1 MKVRLMTKVSAAT
14 LISAIACSIF
24 TGCTEKDLYN
34 PERGKT
40 ELKPESEYFDFATTA
55 HSEYLKEKARQ
66 HIEGDIT
73 IDEVKQLVDS
83 YYKSK
88 TVRSSIE
95 DRTEEADK
103 VSARIT
109 EILSEKTFT
118 FSPVEYIAIHRR
130 LFKGIFSHAGQ
141 IRDYNI
147 TKNEWVLKGATVLYA
162 SAGSIR
168 ETLDYDFSQ
177 EKIFDY
183 KGLNI
188 DEAIKHIA
196 QFASGIWQIHA
207 FGEGNTRTTAVF
219 TIKYLHTFGFNFS
232 NETFANH
239 SWYFRNALVRANY
252 NDLTKGVYAT
262 TEFLEKFF
270 RNLILGEQNA
280 LKNRHL
286 QIGELEKQATQ
297 SAKQTETENPK
308 CKNCTLDCTLEEMA
322 VLKYLKEK
330 PNATQKEIA
339 QHIGKSERTV
349 KTMTVNLSE
358 RGIIERKNGRR
369 NGFWEIKNRD

>member
-1 MKVRLMTKVSAAT
+1 MNDFEEYIRQSEPHKREKGYAWQT
-14 LISAIACSIF
+14 AIGLQAVD
-24 TGCTEKDLYN
+24 G
-34 PERGKT
+34 
-40 ELKPESEYFDFATTA
+40 LKP
-55 HSEYLKEKARQ
+55 SEYLKEKARQ

-88 TVRSSIE
+88 VARSSSE

-109 EILSEKTFT
+109 EILSENTFT
-118 FSPVEYIAIHRR
+118 FSPIEYLAIHRH
-130 LFKGIFSHAGQ
+130 LFEGIFSHAGQ

-168 ETLDYDFSQ
+168 ETLEYDFSQ

-183 KGLNI
+183 KNLNI
-188 DEAIKHIA
+188 DEAIRHIA
-196 QFASGIWQIHA
+196 RFVSGIWQIHA

-270 RNLILGEQNA
+270 RNLILNEQNE
-280 LKNRHL
+280 LKNRNL
-286 QIGELEKQATQ
+286 QIDELEKEAIQ
-297 SAKQTETENPK
+297 SAKQTDMDIPK
-308 CKNCTLDCTLEEMA
+308 CKNCTLDCTLEEIA
-322 VLKYLKEK
+322 VLNYLKEK

-349 KTMTVNLSE
+349 KSMTVNLSE

-369 NGFWEIKNRD
+369 NGFWEIKK

>member
-1 MKVRLMTKVSAAT
+1 MNDFEEYIRQSEPHKREKGYAWQT
-14 LISAIACSIF
+14 AIGLQAVD
-24 TGCTEKDLYN
+24 G
-34 PERGKT
+34 
-40 ELKPESEYFDFATTA
+40 LKP
-55 HSEYLKEKARQ
+55 SEYLKEKARQ

-88 TVRSSIE
+88 VARSSSE

-109 EILSEKTFT
+109 EILSENTFT
-118 FSPVEYIAIHRR
+118 FSPIEYLAIHRH
-130 LFKGIFSHAGQ
+130 LFEGIFSHAGQ

-168 ETLDYDFSQ
+168 ETLEYDFSQ

-183 KGLNI
+183 KNLNI
-188 DEAIKHIA
+188 DEAIRHIA
-196 QFASGIWQIHA
+196 RFVSGIWQIHA

-239 SWYFRNALVRANY
+239 SWYFHNALVRANY

-270 RNLILGEQNA
+270 RNLILNEQNE
-280 LKNRHL
+280 LKNRNL
-286 QIGELEKQATQ
+286 QIDEIEKEAIQ
-297 SAKQTETENPK
+297 SAKQTDMDIPK
-308 CKNCTLDCTLEEMA
+308 CKNCTLDCTLEEIA
-322 VLKYLKEK
+322 VLNDLKEK

-349 KTMTVNLSE
+349 KSMTVNLSE

-369 NGFWEIKNRD
+369 NGFWEIKK

>member
-1 MKVRLMTKVSAAT
+1 M
-14 LISAIACSIF
+14 
-24 TGCTEKDLYN
+24 
-34 PERGKT
+34 
-40 ELKPESEYFDFATTA
+40 
-55 HSEYLKEKARQ
+55 KEKARQ

-88 TVRSSIE
+88 VARSSSE

-109 EILSEKTFT
+109 EILSENTFT
-118 FSPVEYIAIHRR
+118 FSPIEYLAIHRH
-130 LFKGIFSHAGQ
+130 LFEGIFSHAGQ

-168 ETLDYDFSQ
+168 ETLEYDFSQ

-183 KGLNI
+183 KNLNI
-188 DEAIKHIA
+188 DEAIRHIA
-196 QFASGIWQIHA
+196 RFVSGIWQIHA

-270 RNLILGEQNA
+270 RNLILNEQNE
-280 LKNRHL
+280 LKNRNL
-286 QIGELEKQATQ
+286 QIDEIEKEAIQ
-297 SAKQTETENPK
+297 SAKQTDMDIPK
-308 CKNCTLDCTLEEMA
+308 CKNCTLDCTFEEIA
-322 VLKYLKEK
+322 VLNYLKEK

-349 KTMTVNLSE
+349 KSMTVNLSE

-369 NGFWEIKNRD
+369 NGFWEIKK

>member
-1 MKVRLMTKVSAAT
+1 MNDFEEYIRQSEPHKREKGYAWQT
-14 LISAIACSIF
+14 AIGLQAVD
-24 TGCTEKDLYN
+24 G
-34 PERGKT
+34 
-40 ELKPESEYFDFATTA
+40 LKP
-55 HSEYLKEKARQ
+55 SEYLKEKARQ

-88 TVRSSIE
+88 VARSSSE

-109 EILSEKTFT
+109 EILLENTFT
-118 FSPVEYIAIHRR
+118 FSPIEYLAIHRH
-130 LFKGIFSHAGQ
+130 LFEGIFSHAGQ

-168 ETLDYDFSQ
+168 ETLEYDFSQ

-183 KGLNI
+183 KNLNI
-188 DEAIKHIA
+188 DEAIRHIA
-196 QFASGIWQIHA
+196 RFVSGIWQIHA

-270 RNLILGEQNA
+270 RNLILNEQNE
-280 LKNRHL
+280 LKNRNL
-286 QIGELEKQATQ
+286 QIDEIEKEAIQ
-297 SAKQTETENPK
+297 SAKQTDMDIPK
-308 CKNCTLDCTLEEMA
+308 CKNCTLDCTLEEIA
-322 VLKYLKEK
+322 VLNYLKEK

-349 KTMTVNLSE
+349 KSMTVNLSE

-369 NGFWEIKNRD
+369 NGFWEIKK

>member
-1 MKVRLMTKVSAAT
+1 MNDFEEYIRQSEPHKREKGYAWQT
-14 LISAIACSIF
+14 AIGLQAVD
-24 TGCTEKDLYN
+24 G
-34 PERGKT
+34 
-40 ELKPESEYFDFATTA
+40 LKP
-55 HSEYLKEKARQ
+55 SEYLKEKARQ

-88 TVRSSIE
+88 VARSSSE

-109 EILSEKTFT
+109 EILSENTFT
-118 FSPVEYIAIHRR
+118 FSPIEYLAIHRH
-130 LFKGIFSHAGQ
+130 LFEGIFSHAGQ

-168 ETLDYDFSQ
+168 ETLEYDFSQ

-183 KGLNI
+183 KNLNI
-188 DEAIKHIA
+188 DEAIRHIA
-196 QFASGIWQIHA
+196 RFVSGIWQIHA

-270 RNLILGEQNA
+270 RNLILNEQNE
-280 LKNRHL
+280 LKNRNL
-286 QIGELEKQATQ
+286 QIDEIEKEAIQ
-297 SAKQTETENPK
+297 SAKQTDMDIK
-308 CKNCTLDCTLEEMA
+308 KSKNCTLDCTLEEIA
-322 VLKYLKEK
+322 VLNYLKEK

-349 KTMTVNLSE
+349 KSMTVNLSE

-369 NGFWEIKNRD
+369 NGFWEIKK

>member
-1 MKVRLMTKVSAAT
+1 MNDFEEYIRQSEPHKREKGYAWQT
-14 LISAIACSIF
+14 AIGLQAVD
-24 TGCTEKDLYN
+24 G
-34 PERGKT
+34 
-40 ELKPESEYFDFATTA
+40 LKP
-55 HSEYLKEKARQ
+55 SEYLKEKARQ

-88 TVRSSIE
+88 VARSSSE

-109 EILSEKTFT
+109 EILSENTFT
-118 FSPVEYIAIHRR
+118 FSPIEYIAIHRR

-168 ETLDYDFSQ
+168 ETLEYDFSQ

-183 KGLNI
+183 KNLNI
-188 DEAIKHIA
+188 DEAIRHIA
-196 QFASGIWQIHA
+196 RFVSGIWQIHA

-270 RNLILGEQNA
+270 RNLILNEQNE
-280 LKNRHL
+280 LKNRNL
-286 QIGELEKQATQ
+286 QIDEIEKEAIQ
-297 SAKQTETENPK
+297 SAKQTDMDIPK
-308 CKNCTLDCTLEEMA
+308 CKNCTLDCTLEEIA
-322 VLKYLKEK
+322 VLNYLKEK

-349 KTMTVNLSE
+349 KSMTVNLSE

-369 NGFWEIKNRD
+369 NGFWEIKK

>member
-1 MKVRLMTKVSAAT
+1 MNDFEEYIRQSEPHKREKGYAWQT
-14 LISAIACSIF
+14 AIGLQAVD
-24 TGCTEKDLYN
+24 G
-34 PERGKT
+34 
-40 ELKPESEYFDFATTA
+40 LKP
-55 HSEYLKEKARQ
+55 SEYLKEKARQ

-88 TVRSSIE
+88 VTRSSSE

-109 EILSEKTFT
+109 EILSENTFT
-118 FSPVEYIAIHRR
+118 FSPIEYLAIHRH
-130 LFKGIFSHAGQ
+130 LFEGIFSHAGQ

-168 ETLDYDFSQ
+168 ETLEYDFSQ

-183 KGLNI
+183 KNLNI
-188 DEAIKHIA
+188 DEAIRHIA
-196 QFASGIWQIHA
+196 RFVSGIWQIHA

-270 RNLILGEQNA
+270 RNVILNEQNE
-280 LKNRHL
+280 LKNRNL
-286 QIGELEKQATQ
+286 QIDEIEKEAIQ
-297 SAKQTETENPK
+297 SAKQTDMDIPK
-308 CKNCTLDCTLEEMA
+308 CKNCTLDCTLEEIA
-322 VLKYLKEK
+322 VLNYLKEK

-349 KTMTVNLSE
+349 KSMTVNLSE

-369 NGFWEIKNRD
+369 NGFWEIKK

>member
-1 MKVRLMTKVSAAT
+1 MNDFEDYIRQSEPHKREKGYAWQT
-14 LISAIACSIF
+14 AIGLQAVD
-24 TGCTEKDLYN
+24 G
-34 PERGKT
+34 
-40 ELKPESEYFDFATTA
+40 LKP
-55 HSEYLKEKARQ
+55 SEYLKEKARQ

-88 TVRSSIE
+88 VARSSSE

-109 EILSEKTFT
+109 EILSENTFT
-118 FSPVEYIAIHRR
+118 FSPIEYLAIHRH
-130 LFKGIFSHAGQ
+130 LFEGIFSHAGQ

-168 ETLDYDFSQ
+168 ETLEYDFSQ

-183 KGLNI
+183 KNLNI
-188 DEAIKHIA
+188 DEAIRHIA
-196 QFASGIWQIHA
+196 RFVSGIWQIHA

-270 RNLILGEQNA
+270 RNLILNEQNE
-280 LKNRHL
+280 LKNRNL
-286 QIGELEKQATQ
+286 QIDEIEKEAIQ
-297 SAKQTETENPK
+297 SAKQTDMDIPK
-308 CKNCTLDCTLEEMA
+308 CKNCTLDCTLEEIA
-322 VLKYLKEK
+322 VLNYLKEK

-349 KTMTVNLSE
+349 KSMTVNLSE

-369 NGFWEIKNRD
+369 NGFWEIKK

>member
-1 MKVRLMTKVSAAT
+1 MNDFEEYIRQSEPHKREKGYAWQT
-14 LISAIACSIF
+14 AIGLQAVD
-24 TGCTEKDLYN
+24 G
-34 PERGKT
+34 
-40 ELKPESEYFDFATTA
+40 LKP
-55 HSEYLKEKARQ
+55 SEYLKEKARQ

-88 TVRSSIE
+88 VARSSSE

-109 EILSEKTFT
+109 EILSENTFT
-118 FSPVEYIAIHRR
+118 FSPIEYLAIHRH
-130 LFKGIFSHAGQ
+130 LFEGIFSHAGQ

-168 ETLDYDFSQ
+168 ETLEYDFSQ

-183 KGLNI
+183 KNLNI
-188 DEAIKHIA
+188 DEAIRHIA
-196 QFASGIWQIHA
+196 RFVSGIWQIHA

-270 RNLILGEQNA
+270 RNLILNEQNE
-280 LKNRHL
+280 LKNRNL
-286 QIGELEKQATQ
+286 QIDEIEKEAIQ
-297 SAKQTETENPK
+297 SAKQTDMDIPK
-308 CKNCTLDCTLEEMA
+308 CKNCTLDCTLEEIA
-322 VLKYLKEK
+322 VLNYLKEK

-349 KTMTVNLSE
+349 ESMTVNLSE

-369 NGFWEIKNRD
+369 NGFWEIKK

>member
-1 MKVRLMTKVSAAT
+1 MNDFEEYIRQSEPHKREKGYAWQT
-14 LISAIACSIF
+14 AIGLQAVD
-24 TGCTEKDLYN
+24 G
-34 PERGKT
+34 
-40 ELKPESEYFDFATTA
+40 LKP
-55 HSEYLKEKARQ
+55 SEYLKEKARQ

-88 TVRSSIE
+88 VARSSSE

-109 EILSEKTFT
+109 EILSENTFT
-118 FSPVEYIAIHRR
+118 FSPIEYLAIHRH
-130 LFKGIFSHAGQ
+130 LFEGIFSHAGQ

-168 ETLDYDFSQ
+168 ETLEYDFSQ
-177 EKIFDY
+177 VKIFDY
-183 KGLNI
+183 KNLNI
-188 DEAIKHIA
+188 DEAIRHIA
-196 QFASGIWQIHA
+196 RFVSGIWQIHA

-239 SWYFRNALVRANY
+239 SWYFHNALVRANY

-270 RNLILGEQNA
+270 RNLILNEQNE
-280 LKNRHL
+280 LKNRNL
-286 QIGELEKQATQ
+286 QIDEIEKEAIQ
-297 SAKQTETENPK
+297 SAKQTDMDIPK
-308 CKNCTLDCTLEEMA
+308 CKNCTLDCTLEEIA
-322 VLKYLKEK
+322 VLNYLKEK

-349 KTMTVNLSE
+349 KSMTVNLSE

-369 NGFWEIKNRD
+369 NGFWEIKK

>member
-1 MKVRLMTKVSAAT
+1 MNDFEEYIRQSEPHKREKGYAWQT
-14 LISAIACSIF
+14 AIGLQAVD
-24 TGCTEKDLYN
+24 G
-34 PERGKT
+34 
-40 ELKPESEYFDFATTA
+40 LKP
-55 HSEYLKEKARQ
+55 SEYLKEKARQ

-88 TVRSSIE
+88 VARSSSE

-109 EILSEKTFT
+109 EILSENTFT
-118 FSPVEYIAIHRR
+118 FSPIEYLAIHRH
-130 LFKGIFSHAGQ
+130 LFEGIFSHAGQ

-168 ETLDYDFSQ
+168 ETLEYDFSQ

-183 KGLNI
+183 KNLNI
-188 DEAIKHIA
+188 DEAIRHIA
-196 QFASGIWQIHA
+196 RFVSGIWQIHA

-219 TIKYLHTFGFNFS
+219 TIKYLHTFGFNLS

-239 SWYFRNALVRANY
+239 SWYFHNALVRANY

-270 RNLILGEQNA
+270 RNLILNEQNE
-280 LKNRHL
+280 LKNRNL
-286 QIGELEKQATQ
+286 QIDEIEKEAIQ
-297 SAKQTETENPK
+297 SAKQTDMDIPK
-308 CKNCTLDCTLEEMA
+308 CKNCTLDCTLEEIA
-322 VLKYLKEK
+322 VLNYLKEK

-349 KTMTVNLSE
+349 KSMTVNLSE

-369 NGFWEIKNRD
+369 NGFWEIKK

>member
-1 MKVRLMTKVSAAT
+1 MNDFEEYIRQSEPHKREKGYAWQT
-14 LISAIACSIF
+14 AIGLQSVD
-24 TGCTEKDLYN
+24 G
-34 PERGKT
+34 
-40 ELKPESEYFDFATTA
+40 LKP
-55 HSEYLKEKARQ
+55 SEYLKEKARQ

-88 TVRSSIE
+88 VARSSSE

-109 EILSEKTFT
+109 EILSENTFT
-118 FSPVEYIAIHRR
+118 FSPIEYLAIHRH
-130 LFKGIFSHAGQ
+130 LFEGIFSHAGQ

-168 ETLDYDFSQ
+168 ETLEYDFSQ

-183 KGLNI
+183 KNLNI
-188 DEAIKHIA
+188 DEAIRHIA
-196 QFASGIWQIHA
+196 RFVSGIWQIHA

-270 RNLILGEQNA
+270 RNLILNEQNE
-280 LKNRHL
+280 LKNRNL
-286 QIGELEKQATQ
+286 QIDEIEKEAIQ
-297 SAKQTETENPK
+297 SAKQTDMDIPK
-308 CKNCTLDCTLEEMA
+308 CKNCTLDCTFEEIA
-322 VLKYLKEK
+322 VLNYLKEK

-349 KTMTVNLSE
+349 KSMTVNLSE

-369 NGFWEIKNRD
+369 NGFWEIKK

>member
-1 MKVRLMTKVSAAT
+1 MNDFEEYIRQSEPHKREKGYAWQT
-14 LISAIACSIF
+14 AIGLQAVD
-24 TGCTEKDLYN
+24 G
-34 PERGKT
+34 
-40 ELKPESEYFDFATTA
+40 LKP
-55 HSEYLKEKARQ
+55 SEYLKEKARQ

-88 TVRSSIE
+88 VARSSSE

-109 EILSEKTFT
+109 EILSENTFT
-118 FSPVEYIAIHRR
+118 FSPIEYLAIHRH
-130 LFKGIFSHAGQ
+130 LFEGIFSHAGQ

-168 ETLDYDFSQ
+168 ETLEYDFSQ

-183 KGLNI
+183 KNLNI
-188 DEAIKHIA
+188 DEAIRHIA
-196 QFASGIWQIHA
+196 RFVSGIWQIHA

-239 SWYFRNALVRANY
+239 SWYFHNALVRANY

-270 RNLILGEQNA
+270 RNLILNEQNE
-280 LKNRHL
+280 LKNRNL
-286 QIGELEKQATQ
+286 QIDEIEKEAIQ
-297 SAKQTETENPK
+297 SAKQTDMDIPK
-308 CKNCTLDCTLEEMA
+308 CKNCTLDCTLEEIA
-322 VLKYLKEK
+322 LLNYLKEK

-349 KTMTVNLSE
+349 KSMTVNLSE

-369 NGFWEIKNRD
+369 NGFWEIKK

>member
-1 MKVRLMTKVSAAT
+1 MMNDFEEYIRQSEPHKREKGYAWQT
-14 LISAIACSIF
+14 AIGLQAVD
-24 TGCTEKDLYN
+24 G
-34 PERGKT
+34 
-40 ELKPESEYFDFATTA
+40 LKP
-55 HSEYLKEKARQ
+55 SEYLKEKARQ

-88 TVRSSIE
+88 VARSSSE

-109 EILSEKTFT
+109 EILSENTFT
-118 FSPVEYIAIHRR
+118 FSPIEYLAIHRH
-130 LFKGIFSHAGQ
+130 LFEGIFSHAGQ

-168 ETLDYDFSQ
+168 ETLEYDFSQ

-183 KGLNI
+183 KNLNI
-188 DEAIKHIA
+188 DEAIRHIA
-196 QFASGIWQIHA
+196 RFVSGIWQIHA

-270 RNLILGEQNA
+270 RNLILNEQNE
-280 LKNRHL
+280 LKNRNL
-286 QIGELEKQATQ
+286 QIDEIEKEAIQ
-297 SAKQTETENPK
+297 SAKQTDMDIPK
-308 CKNCTLDCTLEEMA
+308 CKNCTLDCTLEEIA
-322 VLKYLKEK
+322 VLNYLKEK

-349 KTMTVNLSE
+349 KSMTVNLSE

-369 NGFWEIKNRD
+369 NGFWEIKK

>member
-1 MKVRLMTKVSAAT
+1 MNDFEEYIRQSEPHKREKGYAWQT
-14 LISAIACSIF
+14 AIGLQAVD
-24 TGCTEKDLYN
+24 G
-34 PERGKT
+34 
-40 ELKPESEYFDFATTA
+40 LKP
-55 HSEYLKEKARQ
+55 SEYLKEKARQ

-88 TVRSSIE
+88 VARSSSE

-109 EILSEKTFT
+109 EILSENTFT
-118 FSPVEYIAIHRR
+118 FSPIEYLAIHRH
-130 LFKGIFSHAGQ
+130 LFEGIFSHAGQ

-147 TKNEWVLKGATVLYA
+147 TKNEWVLEGATVLYA

-168 ETLDYDFSQ
+168 ETLEYDFSQ

-183 KGLNI
+183 KNLNI
-188 DEAIKHIA
+188 DEAIRHIA
-196 QFASGIWQIHA
+196 RFVSGIWQIHA

-270 RNLILGEQNA
+270 RNLILNEQNE
-280 LKNRHL
+280 LKNRNL
-286 QIGELEKQATQ
+286 QIDEIEKEAIQ
-297 SAKQTETENPK
+297 SAKQTDMDIPK
-308 CKNCTLDCTLEEMA
+308 CKNCTLDCTLEEIA
-322 VLKYLKEK
+322 VLNYLKEK

-349 KTMTVNLSE
+349 KSMTVNLSE

-369 NGFWEIKNRD
+369 NGFWEIKK

>member
-1 MKVRLMTKVSAAT
+1 MNDFEEYIRQSEPHKREKGYAWQT
-14 LISAIACSIF
+14 AIGLQAVD
-24 TGCTEKDLYN
+24 G
-34 PERGKT
+34 
-40 ELKPESEYFDFATTA
+40 LKP
-55 HSEYLKEKARQ
+55 SEYLKEKARQ

-88 TVRSSIE
+88 VARSSSE

-109 EILSEKTFT
+109 EILSENTFT
-118 FSPVEYIAIHRR
+118 FSPIEYLAIHRH
-130 LFKGIFSHAGQ
+130 LFEGIFSHAGQ

-147 TKNEWVLKGATVLYA
+147 TKTEWVLKGATVLYA

-168 ETLDYDFSQ
+168 ETLEYDFSQ

-183 KGLNI
+183 KNLNI
-188 DEAIKHIA
+188 DEAIRHIA
-196 QFASGIWQIHA
+196 RFVSGIWQIHA

-270 RNLILGEQNA
+270 RNLILNEQNE
-280 LKNRHL
+280 LKNRNL
-286 QIGELEKQATQ
+286 QIDEIEKEAIQ
-297 SAKQTETENPK
+297 SAKQTDMDIPK
-308 CKNCTLDCTLEEMA
+308 CKNCTLDCTLEEIA
-322 VLKYLKEK
+322 VLNYLKEK

-349 KTMTVNLSE
+349 KSMTVNLSE

-369 NGFWEIKNRD
+369 NGFWEIKK

>member
-1 MKVRLMTKVSAAT
+1 MNDFEEYIRQSEPHKREKGYAWQT
-14 LISAIACSIF
+14 AIGLQAVD
-24 TGCTEKDLYN
+24 G
-34 PERGKT
+34 
-40 ELKPESEYFDFATTA
+40 LKP
-55 HSEYLKEKARQ
+55 SEYLKEKARQ

-88 TVRSSIE
+88 VARSSSE

-109 EILSEKTFT
+109 EILSENTFT
-118 FSPVEYIAIHRR
+118 FSPIEYLAIHRH
-130 LFKGIFSHAGQ
+130 LFEGIFSHAGQ

-168 ETLDYDFSQ
+168 ETLEYDFSQ

-183 KGLNI
+183 KNLNI
-188 DEAIKHIA
+188 DEAIRHIA
-196 QFASGIWQIHA
+196 RFVSGIWQIHA

-270 RNLILGEQNA
+270 RNLILNEQNE
-280 LKNRHL
+280 LKNRNL
-286 QIGELEKQATQ
+286 QIDEIEKEAIQ
-297 SAKQTETENPK
+297 SAKQTDMDIPK
-308 CKNCTLDCTLEEMA
+308 CKNCTLDCTLEEIA
-322 VLKYLKEK
+322 VLNYLKEK

-349 KTMTVNLSE
+349 KSMTVNLSE

-369 NGFWEIKNRD
+369 NGFWEIKR

>member
-1 MKVRLMTKVSAAT
+1 MNDFEEYIRQSEPHKREKGYAWQT
-14 LISAIACSIF
+14 AIGLQAVD
-24 TGCTEKDLYN
+24 G
-34 PERGKT
+34 
-40 ELKPESEYFDFATTA
+40 LKP
-55 HSEYLKEKARQ
+55 SEYLKEKARQ

-88 TVRSSIE
+88 VARSSSE

-109 EILSEKTFT
+109 EILSENTFT
-118 FSPVEYIAIHRR
+118 FSPIEYLAIHRH
-130 LFKGIFSHAGQ
+130 LFEGIFSHAGQ

-168 ETLDYDFSQ
+168 ETLEYDFSQ

-183 KGLNI
+183 KNLNI
-188 DEAIKHIA
+188 DEAIRHIA
-196 QFASGIWQIHA
+196 RFVSGIWQIHA

-262 TEFLEKFF
+262 TEFLEKLF
-270 RNLILGEQNA
+270 RTLIHNEQNE
-280 LKNRHL
+280 LKNRNL
-286 QIGELEKQATQ
+286 QIDEIEKEAIQ
-297 SAKQTETENPK
+297 SAK
-308 CKNCTLDCTLEEMA
+308 
-322 VLKYLKEK
+322 
-330 PNATQKEIA
+330 IA
-339 QHIGKSERTV
+339 
-349 KTMTVNLSE
+349 L
-358 RGIIERKNGRR
+358 
-369 NGFWEIKNRD
+369 

>member
-1 MKVRLMTKVSAAT
+1 MNDFEEYIRQSEPHKREKGYAWQT
-14 LISAIACSIF
+14 AIGLQAVD
-24 TGCTEKDLYN
+24 G
-34 PERGKT
+34 
-40 ELKPESEYFDFATTA
+40 LKP
-55 HSEYLKEKARQ
+55 SEYLKEKARQ

-88 TVRSSIE
+88 VARSSSE

-109 EILSEKTFT
+109 EILSENTFT
-118 FSPVEYIAIHRR
+118 FSPIEYLAIHRH
-130 LFKGIFSHAGQ
+130 LFEGIFSHAGQ
-141 IRDYNI
+141 IRDYDI

-168 ETLDYDFSQ
+168 ETLEYDFSQ

-183 KGLNI
+183 KNLNI
-188 DEAIKHIA
+188 DEAIRHIA
-196 QFASGIWQIHA
+196 RFVSGIWQIHA

-270 RNLILGEQNA
+270 RNLILNEQNE
-280 LKNRHL
+280 LKNRNL
-286 QIGELEKQATQ
+286 QIDEIEKEAIQ
-297 SAKQTETENPK
+297 SAKQTDMDIPK
-308 CKNCTLDCTLEEMA
+308 CKNCTLDCTLEEIA
-322 VLKYLKEK
+322 VLNYLKEK

-349 KTMTVNLSE
+349 KSMTVNLSE

-369 NGFWEIKNRD
+369 NGFWEIKK

>member
-1 MKVRLMTKVSAAT
+1 MNDFEEYIRQSEPHKREKGYAWQT
-14 LISAIACSIF
+14 AIGLQAVD
-24 TGCTEKDLYN
+24 G
-34 PERGKT
+34 
-40 ELKPESEYFDFATTA
+40 LKP
-55 HSEYLKEKARQ
+55 SEYLKEKARQ

-88 TVRSSIE
+88 VARSSSE

-109 EILSEKTFT
+109 EILSENTFT
-118 FSPVEYIAIHRR
+118 FSPIEYLAIHRH
-130 LFKGIFSHAGQ
+130 LFEGIFSHAGQ

-168 ETLDYDFSQ
+168 ETLEYDFSQ

-270 RNLILGEQNA
+270 RNLILNEQNE
-280 LKNRHL
+280 LKNRNL
-286 QIGELEKQATQ
+286 QIDEIEKEAIQ
-297 SAKQTETENPK
+297 SAKQTDMDIPK
-308 CKNCTLDCTLEEMA
+308 CKNCTLDCTLEEIA
-322 VLKYLKEK
+322 VLNYLKEK

-349 KTMTVNLSE
+349 KSMTVNLSE

-369 NGFWEIKNRD
+369 NGFWEIKK

>member
-1 MKVRLMTKVSAAT
+1 MNDFEEYIRQSEPHKREKGYAWQT
-14 LISAIACSIF
+14 AIGLQAVD
-24 TGCTEKDLYN
+24 G
-34 PERGKT
+34 
-40 ELKPESEYFDFATTA
+40 LKP
-55 HSEYLKEKARQ
+55 SEYLKEKARQ

-88 TVRSSIE
+88 VARSSSE

-109 EILSEKTFT
+109 EIPSENTFT
-118 FSPVEYIAIHRR
+118 FSPIEYLAIHRH
-130 LFKGIFSHAGQ
+130 LFEGIFSHAGQ

-168 ETLDYDFSQ
+168 ETLEYDFSQ

-183 KGLNI
+183 KNLNI
-188 DEAIKHIA
+188 DEAIRHIA
-196 QFASGIWQIHA
+196 RFVSGIWQIHA

-270 RNLILGEQNA
+270 RNLILNEQNE
-280 LKNRHL
+280 LKNRNL
-286 QIGELEKQATQ
+286 QIDEIEKEAIQ
-297 SAKQTETENPK
+297 SAKQTDMDIPK
-308 CKNCTLDCTLEEMA
+308 CKNCTLDCTLEEIA
-322 VLKYLKEK
+322 VLNYLKEK

-349 KTMTVNLSE
+349 KSMTVNLSE

-369 NGFWEIKNRD
+369 NGFWEIKK

>member
-1 MKVRLMTKVSAAT
+1 MNDFEEYIRQSEPHKREKGYAWQT
-14 LISAIACSIF
+14 AIGLQAVD
-24 TGCTEKDLYN
+24 G
-34 PERGKT
+34 
-40 ELKPESEYFDFATTA
+40 LKP
-55 HSEYLKEKARQ
+55 SEYLKEKARQ

-88 TVRSSIE
+88 VARSSSE

-109 EILSEKTFT
+109 EILSENTFT
-118 FSPVEYIAIHRR
+118 FSPIEYLAIHRH
-130 LFKGIFSHAGQ
+130 LFEGIFSHAGQ

-147 TKNEWVLKGATVLYA
+147 GKNEWVLKGATVLYA

-168 ETLDYDFSQ
+168 ETLEYDFSQ

-183 KGLNI
+183 KNLNI
-188 DEAIKHIA
+188 DEAIRHIA
-196 QFASGIWQIHA
+196 RFVSGIWQIHA

-270 RNLILGEQNA
+270 RNLILNEQNE
-280 LKNRHL
+280 LKNRNL
-286 QIGELEKQATQ
+286 QIDEIEKEAIQ
-297 SAKQTETENPK
+297 SAKQTDMDIPK
-308 CKNCTLDCTLEEMA
+308 CKNCTLDCTLEEIA
-322 VLKYLKEK
+322 VLNYLKEK

-349 KTMTVNLSE
+349 KSMTVNLSE

-369 NGFWEIKNRD
+369 NGFWEIKK

>member
-1 MKVRLMTKVSAAT
+1 MNDFEEYIRQSEPHKREKGYAWQT
-14 LISAIACSIF
+14 AI
-24 TGCTEKDLYN
+24 GLQVVD
-34 PERGKT
+34 G
-40 ELKPESEYFDFATTA
+40 LKP
-55 HSEYLKEKARQ
+55 SEYLKEKARQ

-88 TVRSSIE
+88 VARSSSE

-109 EILSEKTFT
+109 EILSENTFT
-118 FSPVEYIAIHRR
+118 FSPIEYLAIHRH
-130 LFKGIFSHAGQ
+130 LFEGIFSHAGQ

-168 ETLDYDFSQ
+168 ETLEYDFSQ

-183 KGLNI
+183 KNLNI
-188 DEAIKHIA
+188 DEAIRHIA
-196 QFASGIWQIHA
+196 RFVSGIWQIHA

-270 RNLILGEQNA
+270 RNLILNEQNE
-280 LKNRHL
+280 LKNRNL
-286 QIGELEKQATQ
+286 QIDEIEKEAIQ
-297 SAKQTETENPK
+297 SAKQTDMDIPK
-308 CKNCTLDCTLEEMA
+308 CKNCTLDCTLEEIA
-322 VLKYLKEK
+322 VLNYLKEK

-349 KTMTVNLSE
+349 KSMTVNLSE

-369 NGFWEIKNRD
+369 NGFWEIKK

>member
-1 MKVRLMTKVSAAT
+1 MNDFEEYIRQSEPHKREKGYAWQT
-14 LISAIACSIF
+14 AIGLQAVD
-24 TGCTEKDLYN
+24 G
-34 PERGKT
+34 
-40 ELKPESEYFDFATTA
+40 LKP
-55 HSEYLKEKARQ
+55 SEYLKEKARQ

-88 TVRSSIE
+88 VARSSSE

-109 EILSEKTFT
+109 EILSENTFT
-118 FSPVEYIAIHRR
+118 FSPIEYLAIHRH
-130 LFKGIFSHAGQ
+130 LFEGIFSHAGQ

-168 ETLDYDFSQ
+168 ETLEYDFSQ

-183 KGLNI
+183 KNLNI
-188 DEAIKHIA
+188 DEAIRHIA
-196 QFASGIWQIHA
+196 RFVSGIWQIHA

-270 RNLILGEQNA
+270 RNLILNEQNE
-280 LKNRHL
+280 LKNRNL
-286 QIGELEKQATQ
+286 QIDEIEKEAIQ
-297 SAKQTETENPK
+297 SAKQTDMDIPK
-308 CKNCTLDCTLEEMA
+308 CKNCTLDCTLEEIA
-322 VLKYLKEK
+322 VLNYLKEK

-349 KTMTVNLSE
+349 KSMTVNLSE
-358 RGIIERKNGRR
+358 RGIIERENGRR
-369 NGFWEIKNRD
+369 NGFWEIKK

>member
-1 MKVRLMTKVSAAT
+1 MNDFEEYIRQSEPHKREKGYAWQT
-14 LISAIACSIF
+14 AIGLQAVD
-24 TGCTEKDLYN
+24 G
-34 PERGKT
+34 
-40 ELKPESEYFDFATTA
+40 LKP
-55 HSEYLKEKARQ
+55 SEYLKEKTRQ

-88 TVRSSIE
+88 VTRSSSE

-109 EILSEKTFT
+109 EILSENTFT
-118 FSPVEYIAIHRR
+118 FSPIEYLAIHRH
-130 LFKGIFSHAGQ
+130 LFEGIFSHAGQ

-168 ETLDYDFSQ
+168 ETLEYDFSQ

-183 KGLNI
+183 KNLNI
-188 DEAIKHIA
+188 DEAIRHIA
-196 QFASGIWQIHA
+196 RFVSGIWQIHA

-252 NDLTKGVYAT
+252 NDLTKGAYAT

-270 RNLILGEQNA
+270 RNLILNEQNE
-280 LKNRHL
+280 LKNRNL
-286 QIGELEKQATQ
+286 QIDEIEKEAIQ
-297 SAKQTETENPK
+297 SAKQTDMDIPK
-308 CKNCTLDCTLEEMA
+308 CKNCTLDCTLEEIA
-322 VLKYLKEK
+322 VLNYLKEK

-349 KTMTVNLSE
+349 KSMTVNLSE

-369 NGFWEIKNRD
+369 NGFWEIKK

>member
-1 MKVRLMTKVSAAT
+1 MNDFEEYIRQSEPHKREKGYAWQT
-14 LISAIACSIF
+14 AIGLQAVD
-24 TGCTEKDLYN
+24 G
-34 PERGKT
+34 
-40 ELKPESEYFDFATTA
+40 LKP
-55 HSEYLKEKARQ
+55 SEYLKEKARQ

-88 TVRSSIE
+88 VARSSSE

-109 EILSEKTFT
+109 EILSENTFT
-118 FSPVEYIAIHRR
+118 FSPIEYLAIHRH
-130 LFKGIFSHAGQ
+130 LFEGIFSHAGQ

-168 ETLDYDFSQ
+168 ETLEYDFSQ

-183 KGLNI
+183 KNLNI
-188 DEAIKHIA
+188 DEAIRDIA
-196 QFASGIWQIHA
+196 RFVSGIWQIHA

-270 RNLILGEQNA
+270 RNLILNEQNE
-280 LKNRHL
+280 LKNRNL
-286 QIGELEKQATQ
+286 QIDEIEKEAIQ
-297 SAKQTETENPK
+297 SAKQTDMDIPK
-308 CKNCTLDCTLEEMA
+308 CKNCTLDCTLEEIA
-322 VLKYLKEK
+322 VLNYLKEK

-349 KTMTVNLSE
+349 KSMTVNLSE

-369 NGFWEIKNRD
+369 NGFWEIKK

>member
-1 MKVRLMTKVSAAT
+1 MNDFEEYIRQSEPHKREKGYAWQT
-14 LISAIACSIF
+14 AIGLQAVD
-24 TGCTEKDLYN
+24 G
-34 PERGKT
+34 
-40 ELKPESEYFDFATTA
+40 LKPSD
-55 HSEYLKEKARQ
+55 YLKEKARQ

-88 TVRSSIE
+88 VARSSSE

-109 EILSEKTFT
+109 EILSENTFT
-118 FSPVEYIAIHRR
+118 FSPIEYLAIHRH
-130 LFKGIFSHAGQ
+130 LFEGIFSHAGQ

-168 ETLDYDFSQ
+168 ETLEYDFSQ

-183 KGLNI
+183 KNLNI
-188 DEAIKHIA
+188 DEAIRHIA
-196 QFASGIWQIHA
+196 RFVSGIWQIHA

-270 RNLILGEQNA
+270 RNLILNEQNE
-280 LKNRHL
+280 LKNRNL
-286 QIGELEKQATQ
+286 QIDEIEKEAIQ
-297 SAKQTETENPK
+297 SAKQTDMDIPK
-308 CKNCTLDCTLEEMA
+308 CKNCTLDCTLEEIA
-322 VLKYLKEK
+322 VLNYLKEK

-349 KTMTVNLSE
+349 KSMTVNLSE

-369 NGFWEIKNRD
+369 NGFWEIKK

>member
-1 MKVRLMTKVSAAT
+1 MNDFEEYIRQSEPHKREKGYAWQT
-14 LISAIACSIF
+14 AIGLQAVD
-24 TGCTEKDLYN
+24 G
-34 PERGKT
+34 
-40 ELKPESEYFDFATTA
+40 LKP
-55 HSEYLKEKARQ
+55 SEYLKEKARQ

-88 TVRSSIE
+88 VARSSSE

-109 EILSEKTFT
+109 EILSENTFT
-118 FSPVEYIAIHRR
+118 FSPIEYLAIHRH
-130 LFKGIFSHAGQ
+130 LFEGIFSHAGQ

-168 ETLDYDFSQ
+168 ETLEYDFSQ

-183 KGLNI
+183 KNLNI
-188 DEAIKHIA
+188 DEAIRHIA
-196 QFASGIWQIHA
+196 RFVSGIWQIHA

-270 RNLILGEQNA
+270 RNLILNEQNE
-280 LKNRHL
+280 LKNRNL
-286 QIGELEKQATQ
+286 QIDEIEKEAIQ
-297 SAKQTETENPK
+297 SAKQTDMDIPK
-308 CKNCTLDCTLEEMA
+308 CKNCTLDCTLEEIA
-322 VLKYLKEK
+322 VLNYLKEK

-339 QHIGKSERTV
+339 QQIGKSVRTV
-349 KTMTVNLSE
+349 KSMTVNLSE

-369 NGFWEIKNRD
+369 NGFWEIKK

>member
-1 MKVRLMTKVSAAT
+1 MNDFEEYIRQSEPHKREKGYAWQT
-14 LISAIACSIF
+14 AIGLQAVD
-24 TGCTEKDLYN
+24 G
-34 PERGKT
+34 
-40 ELKPESEYFDFATTA
+40 LKP
-55 HSEYLKEKARQ
+55 SEYLKEKARQ

-88 TVRSSIE
+88 VARSSSE

-109 EILSEKTFT
+109 EILSENTFT
-118 FSPVEYIAIHRR
+118 FSPIEYLAIHRH
-130 LFKGIFSHAGQ
+130 LFEGIFSHAGQ

-168 ETLDYDFSQ
+168 ETLEYDFSQ

-183 KGLNI
+183 KNLNI
-188 DEAIKHIA
+188 DEAIRHIA
-196 QFASGIWQIHA
+196 RFVSGIWQIHA

-270 RNLILGEQNA
+270 RNLILNEQNE
-280 LKNRHL
+280 LKNRNL
-286 QIGELEKQATQ
+286 QIDEIEKEAIQ
-297 SAKQTETENPK
+297 SAKQTDMDIPK
-308 CKNCTLDCTLEEMA
+308 CKNCTLDCTLEEIA
-322 VLKYLKEK
+322 VLNYLKEK

-339 QHIGKSERTV
+339 QHIGKSESTV
-349 KTMTVNLSE
+349 KSMNVNLSE

-369 NGFWEIKNRD
+369 NGFWEIKK

>member
-1 MKVRLMTKVSAAT
+1 MNDFEEYIRQSEPHKREKGYAWQT
-14 LISAIACSIF
+14 AIGLQAVD
-24 TGCTEKDLYN
+24 G
-34 PERGKT
+34 
-40 ELKPESEYFDFATTA
+40 LKP
-55 HSEYLKEKARQ
+55 SEYLKEKARQ

-88 TVRSSIE
+88 VARSSSE

-109 EILSEKTFT
+109 EILSENTFT
-118 FSPVEYIAIHRR
+118 FSPIEYLAIHRH
-130 LFKGIFSHAGQ
+130 LFEGIFSHAGQ

-168 ETLDYDFSQ
+168 ETLEYDFSQ

-183 KGLNI
+183 KNLNI
-188 DEAIKHIA
+188 DEAIRHIA
-196 QFASGIWQIHA
+196 RFVSGIWQIHA

-270 RNLILGEQNA
+270 RNLILNEQNE
-280 LKNRHL
+280 LKNRNL
-286 QIGELEKQATQ
+286 QIDEIEKEAIQ
-297 SAKQTETENPK
+297 SAKQTDMDIPK
-308 CKNCTLDCTLEEMA
+308 CKNSTLDCTFEEIA
-322 VLKYLKEK
+322 VLNYLKEK

-349 KTMTVNLSE
+349 KSMTVNLSE

-369 NGFWEIKNRD
+369 NGFWEIKK

>member
-1 MKVRLMTKVSAAT
+1 MNDFEEYIRQSEPHKREKGYAWQT
-14 LISAIACSIF
+14 AIGLQAVD
-24 TGCTEKDLYN
+24 G
-34 PERGKT
+34 
-40 ELKPESEYFDFATTA
+40 LKP
-55 HSEYLKEKARQ
+55 SEYLKEKARQ

-88 TVRSSIE
+88 VARSSSE

-109 EILSEKTFT
+109 EILSENTFT
-118 FSPVEYIAIHRR
+118 FSPIEYLAIHRH
-130 LFKGIFSHAGQ
+130 LFEGIFSHAGQ

-147 TKNEWVLKGATVLYA
+147 TQNEWVLKGATVLYA

-168 ETLDYDFSQ
+168 ETLEYDFSQ

-183 KGLNI
+183 KNLNI
-188 DEAIKHIA
+188 DEAIRHIA
-196 QFASGIWQIHA
+196 RFVSGIWQIHA

-270 RNLILGEQNA
+270 RNLILNEQNE
-280 LKNRHL
+280 LKNRNL
-286 QIGELEKQATQ
+286 QIDEIEKEAIQ
-297 SAKQTETENPK
+297 SAKQTDMDIPK
-308 CKNCTLDCTLEEMA
+308 CKNCTLDCTLEEIA
-322 VLKYLKEK
+322 VLNYLKEK

-349 KTMTVNLSE
+349 KSMTVNLSE

-369 NGFWEIKNRD
+369 NGFWEIKK

>member
-1 MKVRLMTKVSAAT
+1 MNDFEEYIRQSEPHKREKGYAWQT
-14 LISAIACSIF
+14 AIGLQAVD
-24 TGCTEKDLYN
+24 G
-34 PERGKT
+34 
-40 ELKPESEYFDFATTA
+40 LKP
-55 HSEYLKEKARQ
+55 SEYLKEKARQ

-83 YYKSK
+83 YYKSR
-88 TVRSSIE
+88 VARSSSE

-109 EILSEKTFT
+109 EILSENTFT
-118 FSPVEYIAIHRR
+118 FSPIEYLAIHRH
-130 LFKGIFSHAGQ
+130 LFEGIFSHAGQ

-168 ETLDYDFSQ
+168 ETLEYDFSQ

-183 KGLNI
+183 KNLNI
-188 DEAIKHIA
+188 DEAIRHIA
-196 QFASGIWQIHA
+196 RFVSGIWQIHA

-270 RNLILGEQNA
+270 RNLILNEQNE
-280 LKNRHL
+280 LKNRNL
-286 QIGELEKQATQ
+286 QIDEIEKEAIQ
-297 SAKQTETENPK
+297 SAKQTDMDIPK
-308 CKNCTLDCTLEEMA
+308 CKNCTLDCTLEEIA
-322 VLKYLKEK
+322 VLNYLKEK

-349 KTMTVNLSE
+349 KSMTVNLSE

-369 NGFWEIKNRD
+369 NGFWEIKK

>member
-1 MKVRLMTKVSAAT
+1 MNDFEEYIRQSEPHKREKGCAWQT
-14 LISAIACSIF
+14 AIGLQAVD
-24 TGCTEKDLYN
+24 G
-34 PERGKT
+34 
-40 ELKPESEYFDFATTA
+40 LKP
-55 HSEYLKEKARQ
+55 SEYLKEKARQ

-88 TVRSSIE
+88 VTRSSSE

-109 EILSEKTFT
+109 EILSENTFT
-118 FSPVEYIAIHRR
+118 FSPIEYLAIHRH
-130 LFKGIFSHAGQ
+130 LFEGIFSHAGQ

-168 ETLDYDFSQ
+168 ETLEYDFSQ

-183 KGLNI
+183 KNLNI
-188 DEAIKHIA
+188 DEAIRHIA
-196 QFASGIWQIHA
+196 RFVSGIWQIHA

-270 RNLILGEQNA
+270 RNLILNEQNE
-280 LKNRHL
+280 LKNRNL
-286 QIGELEKQATQ
+286 QIDEIEKEAIQ
-297 SAKQTETENPK
+297 SAKQTDMDIPK
-308 CKNCTLDCTLEEMA
+308 CKNCTLDCTLEEIA
-322 VLKYLKEK
+322 VLNYLKEK

-349 KTMTVNLSE
+349 KSMTVNLSE

-369 NGFWEIKNRD
+369 NGFWEIKK

>member
-1 MKVRLMTKVSAAT
+1 MNDFEEYIRQSEPHKREKGYAWQT
-14 LISAIACSIF
+14 AIGLQAVD
-24 TGCTEKDLYN
+24 G
-34 PERGKT
+34 
-40 ELKPESEYFDFATTA
+40 LKP
-55 HSEYLKEKARQ
+55 SEYLKEKARQ

-88 TVRSSIE
+88 VARSSSE

-109 EILSEKTFT
+109 EILSENTFT
-118 FSPVEYIAIHRR
+118 FSPIEYLAIHRH
-130 LFKGIFSHAGQ
+130 LFEGIFSHAGQ

-168 ETLDYDFSQ
+168 ETLEYDFSQ

-183 KGLNI
+183 KNLNI
-188 DEAIKHIA
+188 DEAIRHIA
-196 QFASGIWQIHA
+196 RFVSGIWQIHA

-232 NETFANH
+232 NETFANY

-270 RNLILGEQNA
+270 RNLILNEQNE
-280 LKNRHL
+280 LKNRNL
-286 QIGELEKQATQ
+286 QIDEIEKEAIQ
-297 SAKQTETENPK
+297 SAKQTDMDIPK
-308 CKNCTLDCTLEEMA
+308 CKNCTLDCTLEEIA
-322 VLKYLKEK
+322 VLNYLKEK

-349 KTMTVNLSE
+349 KSMTVNLSE

-369 NGFWEIKNRD
+369 NGFWEIKK